1 MDNPTDKI
9 IVISNLPDQGSAT
22 RLAEILISR
31 GQAACVNVLAPCT
44 SIYHWQDKTESAQEV
59 PVLIKTT
66 QENVRAQLDHL
77 RTHPSVA
84 LQLRKGKVDLHGWV
98 YSISTGDI
106 WVYDF
111 DSEEFTSL
119 LDEPPRLK
127 AAP

>member
-44 SIYHWQDKTESAQEV
+44 SIYHWQDKTESTQEV

-66 QENVRAQLDHL
+66 QEKYAEVERTIRMHHPYELPEIVYVPIAGGLPSYLD
-77 RTHPSVA
+77 
-84 LQLRKGKVDLHGWV
+84 W
-98 YSISTGDI
+98 ISK
-106 WVYDF
+106 
-111 DSEEFTSL
+111 ETS
-119 LDEPPRLK
+119 R
-127 AAP
+127 